1 MTDSSSLNV
10 TIKDIAES
18 KDSILG
24 MHQRLPDAAI
34 RRLRDKKEKL
44 IKYE

>member
-34 RRLRDKKEKL
+34 RDAAIRRLQDKREN
-44 IKYE
+44 